1 MNWEI
6 DAGTIT
12 MLESDFHDLDSR
24 SRGICMEC
32 GAERDNCE
40 PDASHYDCEECGMDE
55 VYGVQELLL
64 MGKIEFKEEER

>member
-6 DAGTIT
+6 DAGIVT
-12 MLESDFHDLDSR
+12 MREAEFHSLDDMMI
-24 SRGICMEC
+24 GICMSC
-32 GAERDNCE
+32 GAERESCE

-64 MGKIEFKEEER
+64 MGKIEFREGE